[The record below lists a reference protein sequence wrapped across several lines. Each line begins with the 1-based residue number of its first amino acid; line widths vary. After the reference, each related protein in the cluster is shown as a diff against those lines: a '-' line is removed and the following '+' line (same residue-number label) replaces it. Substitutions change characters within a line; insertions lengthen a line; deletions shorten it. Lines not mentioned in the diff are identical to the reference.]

1 MISRLW
7 RTPPTP
13 AAIEAHESTYAA
25 VSREREAQ
33 RAVPHPSDHADML
46 RARVEADREAEAIRS
61 VPWDEFLRRS
71 ARIQGRR

>member
-7 RTPPTP
+7 RPAPTP

-33 RAVPHPSDHADML
+33 RPVPHASDYADVQ
-46 RARVEADREAEAIRS
+46 RARVDADREAEEIRS

-71 ARIQGRR
+71 AAIQGRR